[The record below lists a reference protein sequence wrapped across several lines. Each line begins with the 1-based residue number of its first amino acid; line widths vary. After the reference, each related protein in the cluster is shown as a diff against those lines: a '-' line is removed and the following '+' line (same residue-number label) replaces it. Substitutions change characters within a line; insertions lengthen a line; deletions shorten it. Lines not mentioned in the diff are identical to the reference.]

1 MHEKIP
7 YRSMGMSML
16 CIMLCLPVHSLVLL
30 TVAVVIHLGGL
41 LTCLAPADGIPIIKA
56 LLL

>member
-1 MHEKIP
+1 
-7 YRSMGMSML
+7 MGMSML
-16 CIMLCLPVHSLVLL
+16 CIMLCLPVHCLILL

-41 LTCLAPADGIPIIKA
+41 LTCLAPADGIPKIKA